1 MPSRSAREEVIV
13 SYRRLFQ
20 LALIVVFPKLAG
32 AQFTTFIPPRAQT
45 SDSAKAVMAAAER
58 ARTDSSVKAQLAHM
72 KTWVDSAAGLPPAPT
87 SPNPAVDS
95 IARVRRD
102 SVVRPPAAARTDS
115 VAGEVM
121 STPPRDSVLD
131 KRGLMAPETASA
143 LPLMAVSGAGLLLIG
158 GVLLGTVRPSR
169 NRA

>member
-1 MPSRSAREEVIV
+1 
-13 SYRRLFQ
+13 
-20 LALIVVFPKLAG
+20 
-32 AQFTTFIPPRAQT
+32 
-45 SDSAKAVMAAAER
+45 
-58 ARTDSSVKAQLAHM
+58 M

-95 IARVRRD
+95 VARIPARPD
-102 SVVRPPAAARTDS
+102 SVRPPVRRDS

-121 STPPRDSVLD
+121 AMPRRDSALET
-131 KRGLMAPETASA
+131 RGLAAPETASA
-143 LPLMAVSGAGLLLIG
+143 LPLLAITGAGLLLIG

>member
-1 MPSRSAREEVIV
+1 M
-13 SYRRLFQ
+13 SYRRLVQ
-20 LALIVVFPKLAG
+20 LALIVAIPKLAG

-45 SDSAKAVMAAAER
+45 SDSVKAVMAAAER
-58 ARTDSSVKAQLAHM
+58 AKTDSAVKAQLANM

-95 IARVRRD
+95 IARIPARRD
-102 SVVRPPAAARTDS
+102 SVARPPVQTDS

-121 STPPRDSVLD
+121 TVPRRDTALD
-131 KRGLMAPETASA
+131 TRGLTAPETASP
-143 LPLMAVSGAGLLLIG
+143 LPLLAVTGAGLLLIG